1 MDQISYKTT
10 YVNKATAQKEWVL
23 IDAENQVV
31 GRLAAKVAKLLRGKY
46 KPSYTPHVDCGDNVI
61 IINVEKVIFTG
72 NKLTDKQYNITIGII
87 LLWGF
92 LVNTIMCVFF
102 QDTFCNLNPT
112 MVLIGYFVV
121 ALAGIGMNEFS
132 DNPIVSFIGYNLV
145 VLPVGVVL
153 SICLKDYYMSSIVQA
168 FILTTLITIV
178 LIIVSS
184 IKPEIFLSMG
194 KTLFICLSAVIVIE
208 FIMILFGNVPK
219 WWDWI
224 VALLFCG
231 YIGYD
236 WAEAQNNAKTLDNA
250 IDSAVALYLDII
262 NLFLRL
268 LGSSKDDD

>member
-1 MDQISYKTT
+1 MY
-10 YVNKATAQKEWVL
+10 
-23 IDAENQVV
+23 
-31 GRLAAKVAKLLRGKY
+31 
-46 KPSYTPHVDCGDNVI
+46 
-61 IINVEKVIFTG
+61 
-72 NKLTDKQYNITIGII
+72 NKLTDKQYNIAIGVI

-92 LVNTIMCVFF
+92 LVNTIMCIFF
-102 QDTFCNLNPT
+102 QDTFCNLNPI

-121 ALAGIGMNEFS
+121 ALVGIGISKFS

-153 SICLKDYYMSSIVQA
+153 SICLKDYYVSSIVQA
-168 FILTTLITIV
+168 FILSTLITIV

-208 FIMILFGNVPK
+208 FIMILFGNVPTK
-219 WWDWI
+219 WWDLI

-231 YIGYD
+231 YIGYG

-268 LGSSKDDD
+268 LGSSKDNNKK

>member
-1 MDQISYKTT
+1 MY
-10 YVNKATAQKEWVL
+10 
-23 IDAENQVV
+23 
-31 GRLAAKVAKLLRGKY
+31 
-46 KPSYTPHVDCGDNVI
+46 
-61 IINVEKVIFTG
+61 

-121 ALAGIGMNEFS
+121 ALAGIGMSKFS

-153 SICLKDYYMSSIVQA
+153 SICLKDYYISSIAQA

-194 KTLFICLSAVIVIE
+194 KHYLFVYQQL
-208 FIMILFGNVPK
+208 
-219 WWDWI
+219 
-224 VALLFCG
+224 
-231 YIGYD
+231 
-236 WAEAQNNAKTLDNA
+236 
-250 IDSAVALYLDII
+250 
-262 NLFLRL
+262 
-268 LGSSKDDD
+268 

>member
-1 MDQISYKTT
+1 M
-10 YVNKATAQKEWVL
+10 NK
-23 IDAENQVV
+23 
-31 GRLAAKVAKLLRGKY
+31 
-46 KPSYTPHVDCGDNVI
+46 
-61 IINVEKVIFTG
+61 
-72 NKLTDKQYNITIGII
+72 KLTDKQYNIAIGVI

-102 QDTFCNLNPT
+102 QDTFCNLNPI
-112 MVLIGYFVV
+112 MVLISYFVV
-121 ALAGIGMNEFS
+121 ALIGIDISKFS
-132 DNPIVSFIGYNLV
+132 DNPIEGFKGYNLV

-153 SICLKDYYMSSIVQA
+153 SSCLKGYYMSSIIQA

-178 LIIVSS
+178 FIIISS
-184 IKPEIFLSMG
+184 INPEIFLSIW

-236 WAEAQNNAKTLDNA
+236 WA
-250 IDSAVALYLDII
+250 
-262 NLFLRL
+262 
-268 LGSSKDDD
+268 